1 MEARQNNNPVDPI
14 EAQNQGA
21 EVPPPPSKKVP
32 TQYVAIGAVL
42 AMSVAT
48 TFAMRKY
55 GMGEGVKFQHT
66 DVRVADLES
75 PLVDNAKFGRV
86 MDRLATSNTP
96 MQVPVDKID
105 KNPFLLGRESAAV
118 TEGPAPDRSV
128 EIAAREAE
136 QNRLAAERRLSDLNV
151 AFARL
156 TLHTVMAGGRVSAAK
171 INNEIVGVNDPVD
184 GIFVVT
190 AITPDGVTLQ
200 AEEHEFFLAVNSMVG
215 PRNTGGGGRYPSSS
229 IPPRR
234 P

>member
-1 MEARQNNNPVDPI
+1 MDARQNNNQVD
-14 EAQNQGA
+14 AGDTQNQA
-21 EVPPPPSKKVP
+21 VETPPPPARKVP

-105 KNPFLLGRESAAV
+105 KNPFLLGRETAAV
-118 TEGPAPDRSV
+118 TEGPAIDRSA
-128 EIAAREAE
+128 EIAAAEAE
-136 QNRLAAERRLSDLNV
+136 RKRQEAERRLSDLNV

-156 TLHTVMAGGRVSAAK
+156 TLHTVMTGGSVSAAK
-171 INNEIVGVNDPVD
+171 INNQIVGVDDYVED
-184 GIFVVT
+184 LFVVS
-190 AITPDGVTLQ
+190 AITRDGVTLQ
-200 AEEHEFFLAVNSMVG
+200 ADGHEFFLAVNSMVG
-215 PRNTGGGGRYPSSS
+215 PRNTGGGGRHPSSS